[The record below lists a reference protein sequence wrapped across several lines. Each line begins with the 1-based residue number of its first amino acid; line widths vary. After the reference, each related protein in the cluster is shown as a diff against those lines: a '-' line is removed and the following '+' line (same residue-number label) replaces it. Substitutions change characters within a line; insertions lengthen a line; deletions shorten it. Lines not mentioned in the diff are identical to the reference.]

1 MLVVLRMN
9 RTFMEYMRINYGH
22 IAHQEFQQTVVDA
35 DNADVLQYATF
46 QEKTKSSSLSKS
58 SLDKAIV
65 K

>member
-1 MLVVLRMN
+1 LR
-9 RTFMEYMRINYGH
+9 YKWG
-22 IAHQEFQQTVVDA
+22 AV
-35 DNADVLQYATF
+35 QYVTF

>member
-1 MLVVLRMN
+1 LVMMTSWQV
-9 RTFMEYMRINYGH
+9 
-22 IAHQEFQQTVVDA
+22 
-35 DNADVLQYATF
+35 QYATF

>member
-1 MLVVLRMN
+1 VIDPRKYKLDQLQEMAQEQNIDLRRNEALMK
-9 RTFMEYMRINYGH
+9 E
-22 IAHQEFQQTVVDA
+22 V
-35 DNADVLQYATF
+35 QYATF